1 MTVAS
6 NSTHLDDALAGGA
19 SSPVRAGRRVGG
31 DPFVCVRGEG
41 PYAFDDAGRRYVD
54 YVMAYGPL
62 LFGHTPPFLT
72 GLDALAA
79 RGVVYG
85 STAPDELELARRIR
99 AHLPS
104 MERLRFAT
112 TGSEAVQ
119 SAVRV
124 ARAFTGR
131 DAIVKFSGNYHGHFD
146 LALQDAGASAE
157 TPDAARSGIPR
168 AVVADLAVARYN
180 DLDDVDRQL
189 ARTGDR
195 LAAILVEPICGN
207 MGLVETVPG
216 FLEGLRERADRY
228 GALLIFDEVITWLRL
243 GLGGAQGRTGVTPD
257 LTAVGKVLGG
267 GFPIAAFG
275 GRADVMAVLAPDGPC
290 FTGGTHAGMPFAV
303 AIASR
308 VLDQLEREP
317 ELVYRDGSAR
327 APPGGLDSRN
337 ASRAAFG
344 LRRRAAGIDRGL
356 QVPRGRA
363 DALVRRPAPRRP
375 ARVRR
380 LLPRDARA
388 RRAAAAVAQRGDVPF
403 HGARRRRRDAHR
415 RRDHRKSARAARERR
430 RVTAGRSSAQRTG
443 VGYPAGERWPCASTL
458 RTPNSQL
465 SFEIFSVT
473 VVALPASS
481 TVVQNGSVVARRST
495 S

>member
-1 MTVAS
+1 V
-6 NSTHLDDALAGGA
+6 LAGGA

-41 PYAFDDAGRRYVD
+41 AYAFDGDGRRYVD

-85 STAPDELELARRIR
+85 STTPDELALAARIR

-104 MERLRFAT
+104 MERLRFTT

-131 DAIVKFSGNYHGHFD
+131 DTVLKFSGNYHGHFD

-168 AVVADLAVARYN
+168 AVVEDLAVARYN
-180 DLDDVDRQL
+180 DLADVDRNL
-189 ARTGDR
+189 ARAGGR
-195 LAAILVEPICGN
+195 IAAIVVEPICGN
-207 MGLVETVPG
+207 MGLVQTVPG
-216 FLEGLRERADRY
+216 FLEGLRERADRC

-243 GLGGAQGRTGVTPD
+243 GLSGAQGRTGVTPD

-303 AIASR
+303 GIASR
-308 VLDQLEREP
+308 VLDHIEREP
-317 ELVYRDGSAR
+317 AMYAAMDAR
-327 APPGGLDSRN
+327 AHRL
-337 ASRAAFG
+337 
-344 LRRRAAGIDRGL
+344 
-356 QVPRGRA
+356 A
-363 DALVRRPAPRRP
+363 DALRATLRQLELDYAVVQLESIVDFKFRAGGPTRSYDDQRHDDQRAYAAFYHAMR
-375 ARVRR
+375 ARGV
-380 LLPRDARA
+380 LLPPSHNEVMFVSTAHGDGDIDAT
-388 RRAAAAVAQRGDVPF
+388 AAVIADSF
-403 HGARRRRRDAHR
+403 AEL
-415 RRDHRKSARAARERR
+415 RAN
-430 RVTAGRSSAQRTG
+430 G
-443 VGYPAGERWPCASTL
+443 V
-458 RTPNSQL
+458 
-465 SFEIFSVT
+465 V
-473 VVALPASS
+473 
-481 TVVQNGSVVARRST
+481 
-495 S
+495 

>member
-1 MTVAS
+1 VGEAIILES
-6 NSTHLDDALAGGA
+6 IGSRLDDVLAGGA

-31 DPFVCVRGEG
+31 EPFVCARAEG
-41 PYAFDDAGRRYVD
+41 PYAYDAAGRRYVD

-62 LFGHTPPFLT
+62 LFGHTPPFLR
-72 GLDALAA
+72 GLDGLAA

-85 STAPDELELARRIR
+85 STTPDEIALAERIR

-104 MERLRFAT
+104 MERLRFTT

-131 DAIVKFSGNYHGHFD
+131 DAVLKFSGNYHGHFD

-157 TPDAARSGIPR
+157 TPHAERSGIPR
-168 AVVADLAVARYN
+168 AVVRDLAVARYN

-195 LAAILVEPICGN
+195 LAAILVEPVCGN

-216 FLEGLRERADRY
+216 FLEGLRARADAT

-243 GLGGAQGRTGVTPD
+243 GLGGAQARVGVVPD
-257 LTAVGKVLGG
+257 LTTIGKIMGG

-303 AIASR
+303 AIALR
-308 VLDQLEREP
+308 VLDHLENNPHLYGEMERRART
-317 ELVYRDGSAR
+317 LADAIRATVRDLRLGYAVVQTASIVDFKFR
-327 APPGGLDSRN
+327 AGPPTRSYDDQQRDDQ
-337 ASRAAFG
+337 AAYAAFYHAM
-344 LRRRAAGIDRGL
+344 RARG
-356 QVPRGRA
+356 V
-363 DALVRRPAPRRP
+363 
-375 ARVRR
+375 
-380 LLPRDARA
+380 LLPPSHNEVMFVSAAHGDEDIAFTAEAIDGALRELRA
-388 RRAAAAVAQRGDVPF
+388 KG
-403 HGARRRRRDAHR
+403 
-415 RRDHRKSARAARERR
+415 
-430 RVTAGRSSAQRTG
+430 T
-443 VGYPAGERWPCASTL
+443 
-458 RTPNSQL
+458 
-465 SFEIFSVT
+465 I
-473 VVALPASS
+473 
-481 TVVQNGSVVARRST
+481 
-495 S
+495 